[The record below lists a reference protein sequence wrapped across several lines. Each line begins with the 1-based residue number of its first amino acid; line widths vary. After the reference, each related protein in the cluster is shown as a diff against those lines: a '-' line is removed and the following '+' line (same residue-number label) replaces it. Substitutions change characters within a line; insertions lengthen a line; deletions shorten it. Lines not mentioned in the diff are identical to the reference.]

1 MKIAINV
8 TSSKYRHCWQWIP
21 LSSFLVVLPQTPAHL
36 SAFEILFWSDL
47 KLTQPSHSWHLSHSV
62 SWAPRRGLSP
72 HTHPYTASTALRDEL
87 RFLCYIRGEFRECL
101 QHQGYVAH
109 LSPLGRHLCR
119 IQWWGTERRQVL
131 SEPCISWHIKKKKSC
146 EIYCWSTNCLKSS
159 EFTAPRRMRYYQVGW
174 KRVLFLLLCYSSDF
188 ALPGEKI
195 KFLLY
200 RKCTS
205 LWLKLSSSFPSNSA

>member
-131 SEPCISWHIKKKKSC
+131 SEPCISWHIKKK
-146 EIYCWSTNCLKSS
+146 ILWN
-159 EFTAPRRMRYYQVGW
+159 
-174 KRVLFLLLCYSSDF
+174 LLLEHQLPKVIWIYSSQEDEI
-188 ALPGEKI
+188 LSGRVEKGLI
-195 KFLLY
+195 SFTLLLVWFCLAR
-200 RKCTS
+200 RKD
-205 LWLKLSSSFPSNSA
+205 